1 MSELSTKARAYFER
15 YAYPD
20 WLRTH
25 SELVGRIAEALVRG
39 RTGIDREVVVLAAYL
54 HDIGRTP
61 LMKDDPRE
69 HNEKSAEILRTEGL
83 PACAELALRHPIYAV
98 HDPAIA
104 PRTLG
109 EKIVYIADRRGGQGI
124 ESLVQRSA
132 DTARRHPQYSEQI
145 ARAIP
150 IAKEI
155 EREVFAG
162 LPFGPEELAAHV
174 DVRA

>member
-1 MSELSTKARAYFER
+1 MSELSTKARAYFDR

-25 SELVGRIAEALVRG
+25 SVIVGRIAEALVRG
-39 RTGIDREVVVLAAYL
+39 RTGIDRDAVVLAAYL

-61 LMKDDPRE
+61 LMTDDPRE
-69 HNEKSAEILRTEGL
+69 HNEKSAEILRREGL
-83 PACAELALRHPIYAV
+83 AACAELALRHPIYAV

-104 PRTLG
+104 PRTL
-109 EKIVYIADRRGGQGI
+109 EQQIVYIADRRGGQRV
-124 ESLVQRSA
+124 EPLEERSA
-132 DTARRHPQYSEQI
+132 DTARRHPKYADEI

-155 EREVFAG
+155 ERAVFAG
-162 LPFGPEELAAHV
+162 LPFGPDELAAHV
-174 DVRA
+174 EVPA